1 MKWSISTHNCFRR
14 CQKQYFFSQTMASH
28 NAKDTL
34 RREAFILKQLSSLD
48 EWRGS
53 LIHKALEE
61 YLAPS
66 LQQHQIISVNE
77 LIEQTI
83 SLAKKQFEFSK
94 QKKYRDANMSK
105 KAAGDSFLA
114 LRHHDY
120 DIIIPQTFIDDLYK
134 EIKQCYEYLYSQER
148 FIQFLQRGNDYF
160 TECLIQFNIHNCPV
174 SAKLDLVMDYGKN
187 KLCVIDWKISRSK
200 TSDYSKQLN
209 LYALAALNKW
219 KWKKYNP
226 EDLLLV
232 EANIFQGKLTKHY
245 VNEDSINTI
254 DNFIYQSISQIKAL
268 SGDSKYNLDNL
279 EDYDYANS
287 HLSCE
292 YCNFQQMCVRLTS

>member
-66 LQQHQIISVNE
+66 LQQHQIISVKE

-94 QKKYRDANMSK
+94 KKNYRDANISK
-105 KAAGDSFLA
+105 KAAGNSFLA
-114 LRHHDY
+114 LRCHEY
-120 DIIIPQTFIDDLYK
+120 DIIIPQTFIDDLYQ

-148 FIQFLQRGNDYF
+148 FIQFLQQGNDYF
-160 TECLIQFNIHNCPV
+160 TECLIQFKIHNCLV
-174 SAKLDLVMDYGKN
+174 SAKLDLVMNYGKN
-187 KLCVIDWKISRSK
+187 KLCIIDWKISRSK

-254 DNFIYQSISQIKAL
+254 DNLIYQSISQIKSL
-268 SGDSKYNLDNL
+268 SGDSKYNLDSL

-287 HLSCE
+287 PLSCE